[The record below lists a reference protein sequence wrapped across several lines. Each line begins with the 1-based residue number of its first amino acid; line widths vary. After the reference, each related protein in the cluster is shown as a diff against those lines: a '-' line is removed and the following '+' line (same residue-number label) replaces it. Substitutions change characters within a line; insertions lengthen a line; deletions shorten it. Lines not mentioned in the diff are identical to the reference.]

1 MHSAAENPASDAGRP
16 TSPTE
21 GGGAGESS
29 GERHQNDAV
38 TSADASLRGALLV
51 LRGLLRPRRME
62 IGIAAVLLAASGA
75 IGLLQPLAVSW
86 LLTAFAQRHGVA
98 DRVAELVGL
107 VLLDAAL
114 LAVGNYLLLRAA
126 EGVVLAGRL
135 QLTHHL
141 LRLTVPAMRRQA
153 AGDLLARTTGDTTL
167 LRQLVTQTL
176 VQALTGSVMVV
187 GTLVMMALVE
197 PLLLVITLAVIA
209 LLGLVVGVVMPRIR
223 QATLHAQ
230 ESVGRMGSVLER
242 ALGAF
247 TTMKAS
253 GAEDFEAARVEQAAR
268 ASYEQGVQLA
278 RWASVV
284 GTAAGLAV
292 QVAFLVVLG
301 VGGVLV
307 TDRSITVATLIAFLL
322 YVLYLAQPV
331 LSLVSVGTYLQEAR
345 AAVQRIT
352 EVTTLPTEHLDGPS
366 LPAGDPADGAPDGV
380 GTPMG
385 TGSGPGGHTWAAE
398 LSFEDVSFRYPGST
412 APALRSLTLHVPAA
426 GMTALVG
433 PSGAGKSTALG
444 LVERF
449 YDPDRGRILLAGRDL
464 RDWPLR
470 ELRAAIGYVEQEAP
484 VMAGTLRENLSYAAD
499 RAGDDE
505 ALHGVLRMTRLDGL
519 LRRLGNDLDAQ
530 ILERGHS
537 LSGGERQRIVIARAL
552 LRRPRLLLLDEA
564 TSQLDAVNEAALRDV
579 IEELS
584 ERIPVLVVA
593 HRLSTVRSAAQI
605 AVLED
610 GTIRATGTH
619 DELLGSDAL
628 YAELADKQLLA

>member
-1 MHSAAENPASDAGRP
+1 
-16 TSPTE
+16 
-21 GGGAGESS
+21 
-29 GERHQNDAV
+29 
-38 TSADASLRGALLV
+38 L
-51 LRGLLRPRRME
+51 
-62 IGIAAVLLAASGA
+62 
-75 IGLLQPLAVSW
+75 
-86 LLTAFAQRHGVA
+86 
-98 DRVAELVGL
+98 
-107 VLLDAAL
+107 
-114 LAVGNYLLLRAA
+114 
-126 EGVVLAGRL
+126 
-135 QLTHHL
+135 
-141 LRLTVPAMRRQA
+141 
-153 AGDLLARTTGDTTL
+153 
-167 LRQLVTQTL
+167 
-176 VQALTGSVMVV
+176 
-187 GTLVMMALVE
+187 
-197 PLLLVITLAVIA
+197 
-209 LLGLVVGVVMPRIR
+209 
-223 QATLHAQ
+223 
-230 ESVGRMGSVLER
+230 
-242 ALGAF
+242 
-247 TTMKAS
+247 
-253 GAEDFEAARVEQAAR
+253 
-268 ASYEQGVQLA
+268 
-278 RWASVV
+278 
-284 GTAAGLAV
+284 
-292 QVAFLVVLG
+292 
-301 VGGVLV
+301 
-307 TDRSITVATLIAFLL
+307 
-322 YVLYLAQPV
+322 
-331 LSLVSVGTYLQEAR
+331 
-345 AAVQRIT
+345 
-352 EVTTLPTEHLDGPS
+352 
-366 LPAGDPADGAPDGV
+366 
-380 GTPMG
+380 
-385 TGSGPGGHTWAAE
+385 AAE